1 MDRLTLFATDENHV
15 NELTLTERQRSF
27 LKKIRRHDPRVFVSR
42 TVGKLVFHGP
52 VIGKGPMPAE
62 SGDV

>member
-27 LKKIRRHDPRVFVSR
+27 LKKIRQHDSQVHVSR
-42 TVGKLVFHGP
+42 TAGKLLFHGP
-52 VIGKGPMPAE
+52 VLGVGPMPAAE
-62 SGDV
+62 RNE